1 MIQFLK
7 KYCIVISV
15 MIFLILVKVIWVK
28 CSTWNLG
35 TIESEKEDI
44 LQRKNW
50 LVDKV
55 CIEPLQLLKEM
66 PGGIGLQFQGEWA
79 LYTCSMLTKALS
91 NIAILYP
98 ETKDESIATI
108 DSLIEI
114 VKSPELRYY
123 DRVRWYEDPLESL
136 EGEKSHVSYLSHLAW
151 MVGNYKKIGGDN
163 KHDDIYD
170 SICETMN
177 RRIINSG
184 CLNLPTYPGEP
195 IYIPDMLVA
204 IVALKEYSDLNN
216 GRYLPTVR
224 MWLEEASK
232 KWIDKETGLL
242 SSFITEEG
250 EQTDE
255 IKGSYSALNCYYLTL
270 IDSDFAEQQ
279 YVRLK
284 DKFKQKFPYHGLKE
298 YHDHSCWIGLDMDA
312 GPIIC
317 NLSPSGTA
325 FTIGSAT
332 YFNDI
337 DYRKGLLK
345 TAEIAAHT
353 VKWGD
358 KRHYLLGNIALVGE
372 AITLAMRTNYSNP

>member
-1 MIQFLK
+1 MISFLK
-7 KYCIVISV
+7 KYWIVISV
-15 MIFLILVKVIWVK
+15 IIFMILVKVIWVK
-28 CSTWNLG
+28 CSIWNLG

-50 LVDKV
+50 LVDKICV
-55 CIEPLQLLKEM
+55 EPMQLLKEM

-79 LYTCSMLTKALS
+79 LYSCSMLTKALS

-98 ETKDESIATI
+98 ETKDESIAAI
-108 DSLIEI
+108 DSLIQI
-114 VKSPELRYY
+114 VKSPKLRYY
-123 DRVRWYEDPLESL
+123 DRVHWYEDPLESL
-136 EGEKSHVSYLSHLAW
+136 EGEKSHISYLSHLAW
-151 MVGNYKKIGGDN
+151 MIGNYKKIGGDN

-177 RRIINSG
+177 RRILNSG
-184 CLNLPTYPGEP
+184 YLNLPTYPGEP
-195 IYIPDMLVA
+195 IYIPDMMVA

-216 GRYLPTVR
+216 GIYMSTVR

-250 EQTDE
+250 EQTGE

-279 YVRLK
+279 YGKLK
-284 DKFKQKFPYHGLKE
+284 DKFKQTFPFHGLKE

-325 FTIGSAT
+325 FAIGSAT
-332 YFNDI
+332 YFSDNV
-337 DYRKGLLK
+337 YRRGLLK
-345 TAEIAAHT
+345 TAEIAGHT
-353 VKWGD
+353 IKWGN

-372 AITLAMRTNYSNP
+372 AITLAMRTHYCGN